1 MALPSG
7 QRQVLA
13 LNRTPTPTPT
23 STLTPTPTP
32 NPNPNPNQAHLCPLP
47 TTELAS
53 YWQHDHAMWLH
64 PSPDVLVLADRHD
77 QYQLPYEE
85 TLAFNPGSFASDF
98 AWMVY
103 RPCAKMEA
111 ERSSLS

>member
-1 MALPSG
+1 MQSVALAILVYRTTGSALDLGLVSAIGAAPAILCN
-7 QRQVLA
+7 VLGG
-13 LNRTPTPTPT
+13 
-23 STLTPTPTP
+23 
-32 NPNPNPNQAHLCPLP
+32 
-47 TTELAS
+47 
-53 YWQHDHAMWLH
+53 
-64 PSPDVLVLADRHD
+64 VLADRHD